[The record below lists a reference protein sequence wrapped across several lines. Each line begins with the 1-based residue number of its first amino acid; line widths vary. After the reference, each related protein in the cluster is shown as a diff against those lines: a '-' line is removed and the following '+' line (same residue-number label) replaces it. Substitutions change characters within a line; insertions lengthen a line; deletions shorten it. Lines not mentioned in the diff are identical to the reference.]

1 MKILITDMSNMVSC
15 FLRKMSHS
23 AMFADDFLRKVFLT
37 IAVSAESWRAEC
49 PSTQDAYIQDT
60 PLEFETIND
69 FLRDAKT
76 LGREDIAMG
85 CCKFHPKKERAILR
99 FSTVKS
105 ASPTFSPTENL
116 PCPRSGG
123 IDWSHSEH
131 SENSDGGMPALH
143 YACLNEATE
152 PQQLLGD
159 GMWLEMLGTFFR
171 LCLVK
176 TPIVT
181 KTPKKVSGFSHVAT
195 QEAIP
200 VTPRLFFVIS
210 ALLTHGADPKA
221 PCWGNVVG
229 GLPF

>member
-1 MKILITDMSNMVSC
+1 
-15 FLRKMSHS
+15 
-23 AMFADDFLRKVFLT
+23 MFADDFLRKVFLT

-159 GMWLEMLGTFFR
+159 GMWLEMLGTFF
-171 LCLVK
+171 
-176 TPIVT
+176 
-181 KTPKKVSGFSHVAT
+181 
-195 QEAIP
+195 
-200 VTPRLFFVIS
+200 S
-210 ALLTHGADPKA
+210 ALPGKNPQ
-221 PCWGNVVG
+221 
-229 GLPF
+229 